1 VDPAKEANAQAT
13 RLSNHTTTLA
23 IEYARQGRDWE
34 EQLRQRAAEVALMR
48 ELGLNL
54 ADAQPDTDPNQ
65 EDTDVEDPAQAA

>member
-1 VDPAKEANAQAT
+1 
-13 RLSNHTTTLA
+13 LA